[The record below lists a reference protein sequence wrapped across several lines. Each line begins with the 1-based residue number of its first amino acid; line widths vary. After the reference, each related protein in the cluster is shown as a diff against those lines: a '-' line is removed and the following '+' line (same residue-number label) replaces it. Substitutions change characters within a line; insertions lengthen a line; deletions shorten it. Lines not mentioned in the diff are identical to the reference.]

1 MEQLLKSYCKVGQ
14 VIYFKVG
21 QSLLQG
27 GVGITKGQVLESGA
41 TITEKAIVHLRDART
56 NEDLCLLANVVF

>member
-1 MEQLLKSYCKVGQ
+1 MGQ

-41 TITEKAIVHLRDART
+41 TITEKAIFVTLGQMKIYVYWQMQLFNDR
-56 NEDLCLLANVVF
+56 ANAV

>member
-1 MEQLLKSYCKVGQ
+1 MEQVLKSYYKVGQ

-27 GVGITKGQVLESGA
+27 GVGITKGQVLESGT

-56 NEDLCLLANVVF
+56 NEDLCLLANAVF

>member
-1 MEQLLKSYCKVGQ
+1 MEQVLKSYYKVGQ

-41 TITEKAIVHLRDART
+41 TITEKAIVHLRDDRT
-56 NEDLCLLANVVF
+56 NEDLCLLANAVF

>member
-1 MEQLLKSYCKVGQ
+1 MEQVLKSYYKVGQ

-56 NEDLCLLANVVF
+56 NEDLCLLANAVF